1 MRDEI
6 NKYFISSSGNIKT
19 LISNISLINTI
30 EKSVNLITDSLL
42 DSKCLFCAGNGG
54 SAADSQHLVAEL
66 ISKLSRDRDPIRA
79 LSLTVDTSI
88 LTSISNDYDYDIVF
102 SRQLEALGCEGD
114 VFFGISTSGKSKN
127 ILNAFEKARQ
137 KKIKTILLTGE
148 KFNLNFE
155 SCDIVV
161 RAPGKETSL
170 IQEAHLIIYHIMCFM
185 IEKKLVEKNFINYRD

>member
-6 NKYFISSSGNIKT
+6 IKYFTSSLGNINK
-19 LISNISLINTI
+19 LISDNGLINSI

-42 DSKCLFCAGNGG
+42 NSKCFFCAGNGG

-66 ISKLSRDRDPIRA
+66 VSKLSRDRDPIKA

-88 LTSISNDYDYDIVF
+88 LTSISNDYDYNIVF

-114 VFFGISTSGKSKN
+114 IFFGISTSGKSKN
-127 ILNAFEKARQ
+127 ILNAFEKAKQ

-148 KFNLNFE
+148 NLNLTFK
-155 SCDIVV
+155 SCDIVI
-161 RAPGKETSL
+161 RAPGTETSL
-170 IQEAHLIIYHIMCFM
+170 IQEAHIIIYHIICFM
-185 IEKKLVEKNFINYRD
+185 IEKKLVEENFINYRD